1 MPSKG
6 VIYYATNKE
15 SYVDQALMAAR
26 SVKET
31 SPNIEVAVFTNLEEY
46 AAKIGAGVFDKILH
60 LNPQTESKELL
71 FLDKLLTIQASPFDH
86 TLYLDSDTYVF
97 DDLNDMFRLLERFQ
111 IVITHGYNRRL
122 RDLAARG
129 LVEDHK
135 KRKRDVLGSA
145 CPTAFAPVQGGFL
158 LYRKNDPA
166 VQNWIVETIEQH
178 RQDDFYDDQVTWRK
192 MLWTSN
198 NISIYVLPLEFNF
211 PGIKDFKVW
220 KNSGFKMAVP
230 MIMHYTEHKD
240 NPWPAIKALKPFAGA
255 MPRAVITPGS
265 IFKKISKKLKR

>member
-31 SPNIEVAVFTNLEEY
+31 SPEIEVAVFTNLEEY

-60 LNPQTESKELL
+60 LEPQTESKELL
-71 FLDKLLTIQASPFDH
+71 FLDKLLAIQASPFDH

-111 IVITHGYNRRL
+111 IVITHGHNRRL

-129 LVEDHK
+129 KAPDHK
-135 KRKRDVLGSA
+135 GRKRDVLGEE
-145 CPTAFAPVQGGFL
+145 CPVSFGAVQGGFL

-166 VQNWIVETIEQH
+166 VQNWIEETIAQH
-178 RQDDFYDDQVTWRK
+178 REDDFYDDQVTWRK
-192 MLWTSN
+192 MLWRDES
-198 NISIYVLPLEFNF
+198 ISLYALPLEYNF
-211 PGIKDFKVW
+211 TGLSDFKIW
-220 KNSGFKMAVP
+220 KRSGFKAAVP
-230 MIMHYTEHKD
+230 VIMHYTEHKD
-240 NPWPAIKALKPFAGA
+240 DPWPAIKAIKPYAGA
-255 MPRAVITPGS
+255 MPRASFGS
-265 IFKKISKKLKR
+265 VFKKISKKLKR